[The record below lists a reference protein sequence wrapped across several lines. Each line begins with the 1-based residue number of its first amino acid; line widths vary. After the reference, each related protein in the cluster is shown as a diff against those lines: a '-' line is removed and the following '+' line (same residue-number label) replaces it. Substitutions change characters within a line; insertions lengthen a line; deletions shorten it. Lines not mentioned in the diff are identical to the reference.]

1 MNHFKTLSNQSL
13 QILSNQSLHENLLS
27 LASEERRITLEVLH
41 HLREVESRRLF
52 ATRGHSSL
60 FEYVTRELGYSE
72 SSALRRIAAMRL
84 LRDMPKQD
92 LPDLEAK
99 IESGELKVS
108 QLSQV
113 HSFIRQEKKSGK
125 VYGEE
130 QKRELL
136 SEVAGKSARET
147 EKVLAE
153 RNPEF
158 THREKVRA
166 LTSELT
172 QITFTV
178 DEALLEN
185 LKRIRDLFAHELPVN
200 ATHADL
206 VRWMSE
212 KMLKVHEKRTE
223 GKPEKKT
230 VKKEIQPKNQSQ
242 SAPPTS
248 EVEASKKTPSPET
261 SASPKASVNPHSR
274 YIPVEV
280 KREVWARDQGRCVYV
295 STETGRVCESTHRLQ
310 VDHRV
315 PFAHGGHS
323 TAENLRIL
331 CHAHNQSEA
340 RRIFG
345 TKLQA

>member
-1 MNHFKTLSNQSL
+1 MKHL
-13 QILSNQSLHENLLS
+13 QNLSNQSLHENLIALS
-27 LASEERRITLEVLH
+27 SEERRITLEVLH
-41 HLREVESRRLF
+41 HLLEVEARRLF

-60 FEYVTRELGYSE
+60 FEYATRELGYSE
-72 SSALRRIAAMRL
+72 SSALRRISAMRL
-84 LRDMPKQD
+84 LRDMPEQD
-92 LPDLEAK
+92 LPELEAK
-99 IESGELKVS
+99 LESGELKVS

-113 HSFIRQEKKSGK
+113 QSFIRQEKKSGK

-153 RNPEF
+153 RSPEF

-172 QITFTV
+172 QITFTA
-178 DEALLEN
+178 DEDLLEN
-185 LKRIRDLFAHELPVN
+185 LKRIRDVFAHELPVN

-212 KMLKVHEKRTE
+212 KMLKVHEKKIE
-223 GKPEKKT
+223 GKSEKKT
-230 VKKEIQPKNQSQ
+230 EKKVQPKETQSKNQSQ

-248 EVEASKKTPSPET
+248 EVEKSNEISSAVPET
-261 SASPKASVNPHSR
+261 KVPHEASVKAPSR

-295 STETGRVCESTHRLQ
+295 SSETGRVCGSTHRLQ
-310 VDHRV
+310 IDHRV
-315 PFAHGGHS
+315 PFSHGGPA
-323 TAENLRIL
+323 TPENLRIL
-331 CHAHNQSEA
+331 CHTHNQSEA
-340 RRIFG
+340 RRIFS
-345 TKLQA
+345 

>member
-1 MNHFKTLSNQSL
+1 
-13 QILSNQSLHENLLS
+13 
-27 LASEERRITLEVLH
+27 
-41 HLREVESRRLF
+41 
-52 ATRGHSSL
+52 
-60 FEYVTRELGYSE
+60 
-72 SSALRRIAAMRL
+72 
-84 LRDMPKQD
+84 MPEQD

-130 QKRELL
+130 QKRDLL

-158 THREKVRA
+158 THREKLRV

-185 LKRIRDLFAHELPVN
+185 LKRIRDVFAHELPVN

-212 KMLKVHEKRTE
+212 KMLKVHEK
-223 GKPEKKT
+223 KVEKKT
-230 VKKEIQPKNQSQ
+230 EAKTHEKGADGSFSEEGVEKKIPLKEFQRKGVRAGNQSQ

-248 EVEASKKTPSPET
+248 EVEASKKIPTPET
-261 SASPKASVNPHSR
+261 ERPLEVPVKTPSR

-280 KREVWARDQGRCVYV
+280 KREVWVRDQGRCVYV
-295 STETGRVCESTHRLQ
+295 STETGRVCGSTHRLQ
-310 VDHRV
+310 IDHCV
-315 PFAHGGHS
+315 PYSRGGPA
-323 TAENLRIL
+323 TLENLRIL

-345 TKLQA
+345 ERTRS